1 MRVGTLSLPL
11 ALTLVGRAVASPQSQ
26 PILRNGDKE
35 SFRANAV
42 KDAFQHAWD
51 GYMKYAFPHDELHP
65 ISNGH
70 GDSRYVPVIAHSNF
84 PSRKL
89 D

>member
-1 MRVGTLSLPL
+1 MRVASLSLPL
-11 ALTLVGRAVASPQSQ
+11 ALTLVGRSVASPQSQ
-26 PILRNGDKE
+26 PVLRNGDKE

-70 GDSRYVPVIAHSNF
+70 GDSRYVPAFAPPSF
-84 PSRKL
+84 PSRGL
-89 D
+89 N